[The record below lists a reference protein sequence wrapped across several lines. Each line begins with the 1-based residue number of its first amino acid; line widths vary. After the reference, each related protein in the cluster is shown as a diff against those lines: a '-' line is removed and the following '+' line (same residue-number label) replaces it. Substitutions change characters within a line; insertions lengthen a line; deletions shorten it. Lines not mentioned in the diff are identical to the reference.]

1 MIVIVESNFV
11 LELAFQQEEVGPAE
25 QIIALASNRKIE
37 LAVPACSLF
46 EPFET
51 LVRRRK
57 ERTRTLESFRNQIR
71 ELGRSAHFPGL
82 SGASAGVAL
91 VMAESVE
98 TEAAS
103 LDRAILRILDCAQV
117 IALSAEIMRHS
128 LRARDQ
134 FSFQPQDS
142 VVFASADW
150 YLNQRGK
157 AASIFANKNS
167 TDFAVPEVESHF
179 ESLNCKVLSNFVDA
193 LGVITHRAR
202 TVS

>member
-11 LELAFQQEEVGPAE
+11 LELAFEQEEVGAAE
-25 QIIALASNRKIE
+25 RMIALASEREIE
-37 LAVPACSLF
+37 LVVPACSLF

-57 ERTRTLESFRNQIR
+57 QRTRTLESFRNQIR

-82 SGASAGVAL
+82 SDTSEGVAL
-91 VMAESVE
+91 VMAKSVE

-117 IALSAEIMRHS
+117 IALSAEIMWQS
-128 LRARDQ
+128 LRVRDQ
-134 FSFQPQDS
+134 FSFQPQDA

-150 YLNQRGK
+150 YLKQHAK
-157 AASIFANKNS
+157 VASIFANKNS

-179 ESLNCKVLSNFVDA
+179 ESLNCKVLSTFADA

-202 TVS
+202 TS

>member
-1 MIVIVESNFV
+1 MNVIVESNFV

-25 QIIALASNRKIE
+25 QLIAMAVSGAIE

-57 ERTRTLESFRNQIR
+57 ERTKTLESFRNQIR
-71 ELGRSAHFPGL
+71 QLGRSAHFPGL
-82 SGASAGVAL
+82 SSASEGVAL

-103 LDRAILRILDCAQV
+103 LDRALLRVLDCAEV
-117 IALSAEIMRHS
+117 IPLSAEIMRDS
-128 LRARDQ
+128 LRVRER
-134 FSFQPQDS
+134 FSVQPQDS

-150 YLNQRGK
+150 YLNQRGR
-157 AASIFANKNS
+157 ADSIFANKNS

-179 ESLNCKVLSNFVDA
+179 QSLNCKVLATFADA
-193 LGVITHRAR
+193 LGVIAHRAR
-202 TVS
+202 TV